1 MDQNGSKYI
10 KIISLEILAVWCHF
24 ESRFLYNR
32 ATIRQGSSSFP
43 FSLSFSFSSQSL
55 GSPQRTGAE
64 VRRWCHSWSLF
75 IRFFLISPFEE
86 PQTKIQEWDC
96 YQHIRHRKAVSKL
109 LDSEDPESESESE
122 PFSWGEN
129 WVPTASAWLR
139 RLCCSS
145 CLDMNLVILY
155 EHNTGILCVRHH
167 GNTMP

>member
-1 MDQNGSKYI
+1 M
-10 KIISLEILAVWCHF
+10 V
-24 ESRFLYNR
+24 
-32 ATIRQGSSSFP
+32 
-43 FSLSFSFSSQSL
+43 
-55 GSPQRTGAE
+55 PQLIP
-64 VRRWCHSWSLF
+64 VHP
-75 IRFFLISPFEE
+75 FFLISPFEE

-129 WVPTASAWLR
+129 WVPTACAWLR

-167 GNTMP
+167 LHHAVSQNLHFKATTGSLTSQINVINPLVNSFLGYALRYPFSGNIF